1 MLRAHKVPCTQLNSE
16 AKISLSAHGTP
27 PMFKYH
33 CTVRAGMLASCATLL
48 SAPAYSQLPSI
59 SLPSVSIPTLD
70 DLRRNIIPTPPVLP
84 QEIERIIPPQFREAV
99 RQPTAVLQGT
109 IDEATRKAVGHLQK
123 MADDAKNDGNAM
135 AETTIRQAITVIQN
149 TAAQT
154 RQDIINVLNSA
165 NKTFSNAAWNLTK
178 SANDTVD
185 AAQTIGRFAERQ
197 IAGMGALFSETQQ
210 RFAEGKVVDALWHL
224 STQPMTDA
232 ARNGLT
238 ATQENEILNAA
249 AAAAATASGGPAG
262 AAALAAA
269 QAYNASNGNIDL
281 ALRAGAMS
289 YLSSAAIPNVAA
301 MPTET
306 LRATAKKQR
315 FPVPLRESPSLLP
328 AETLTLL
335 PKHSCKPAPA
345 LLFNQPKPM

>member
-1 MLRAHKVPCTQLNSE
+1 
-16 AKISLSAHGTP
+16 
-27 PMFKYH
+27 
-33 CTVRAGMLASCATLL
+33 
-48 SAPAYSQLPSI
+48 
-59 SLPSVSIPTLD
+59 
-70 DLRRNIIPTPPVLP
+70 
-84 QEIERIIPPQFREAV
+84 
-99 RQPTAVLQGT
+99 
-109 IDEATRKAVGHLQK
+109 
-123 MADDAKNDGNAM
+123 
-135 AETTIRQAITVIQN
+135 
-149 TAAQT
+149 
-154 RQDIINVLNSA
+154 
-165 NKTFSNAAWNLTK
+165 
-178 SANDTVD
+178 
-185 AAQTIGRFAERQ
+185 
-197 IAGMGALFSETQQ
+197 
-210 RFAEGKVVDALWHL
+210 
-224 STQPMTDA
+224 MTDA